1 MNKGSELMQRSRSAV
16 NLPVDAF
23 TTCPSCG
30 SSNYLREMS
39 CDVYCYGCG
48 WDSSSA
54 FVEAGGLDDLIFDY
68 EMDQESQNDPD
79 AIPRSQIARKLKKEF
94 KVSAV

>member
-1 MNKGSELMQRSRSAV
+1 MQRRRSAV

-23 TTCPSCG
+23 TSCPSCG

-39 CDVYCYGCG
+39 SDVYCYGCG

-54 FVEAGGLDDLIFDY
+54 FVEAGGVDDLIFDY
-68 EMDQESQNDPD
+68 EMDQESQNDPE
-79 AIPRSQIARKLKKEF
+79 ANPPSRIARKFKIEF